1 MARSTRS
8 SNSSTQAKVEPV
20 EEKEIK
26 TWGSGGLF
34 ASRDLGA
41 LLLLVLCPLFGMLVW
56 YIVVEQKG
64 SLRGF
69 YIAVFHKR
77 LGMGWWNF
85 LKKELWVKAYP
96 FRPRAMKIVGCYAA
110 FEAFL
115 QLYVPGKKFKAT
127 PTATGHIP
135 VYKANGVACYLI
147 SIVALF
153 ALKYFRIFNPAIVYD
168 EFGSML
174 MFMNLFAL
182 LFCLFLTIKGLNFP
196 STKDSGSNGSLIM
209 DYFWGTEL
217 YPRIFGLDVKEFTNC
232 RFGMMYWQIGILC
245 YAFKQYD
252 LYGYVSSSMAVSIAI
267 QTAYIYKFYL
277 WETGYFCS
285 MDIQH
290 DRAGYYIC
298 YGCLAYLPIVY
309 TMHTLYLTEHPI
321 LLTEEWAFLIAA
333 AGIFSVWCNYDCD
346 RQRQEFRAT
355 HGKAKVWGKT
365 PTFITA
371 EYTTEDGQERTSLLL
386 TSGWWGLSR
395 HIHYIPE
402 ILASVFWCIP
412 MQKDHMI
419 AYFYPFYLTLLLL
432 DRAWRDDARCADKY
446 KQYWAEYCE
455 IVPYKIIPGVV

>member
-8 SNSSTQAKVEPV
+8 SNSSTQAKVGPV

-85 LKKELWVKAYP
+85 LKKALWVKAYP

-153 ALKYFRIFNPAIVYD
+153 ALKYFRIFNPIRQAERFDPDGAFVR
-168 EFGSML
+168 SM
-174 MFMNLFAL
+174 
-182 LFCLFLTIKGLNFP
+182 
-196 STKDSGSNGSLIM
+196 
-209 DYFWGTEL
+209 
-217 YPRIFGLDVKEFTNC
+217 
-232 RFGMMYWQIGILC
+232 
-245 YAFKQYD
+245 
-252 LYGYVSSSMAVSIAI
+252 
-267 QTAYIYKFYL
+267 
-277 WETGYFCS
+277 
-285 MDIQH
+285 
-290 DRAGYYIC
+290 
-298 YGCLAYLPIVY
+298 
-309 TMHTLYLTEHPI
+309 
-321 LLTEEWAFLIAA
+321 
-333 AGIFSVWCNYDCD
+333 
-346 RQRQEFRAT
+346 
-355 HGKAKVWGKT
+355 
-365 PTFITA
+365 
-371 EYTTEDGQERTSLLL
+371 
-386 TSGWWGLSR
+386 
-395 HIHYIPE
+395 IPE
-402 ILASVFWCIP
+402 LAGASAKQTLEPWKFGGVGSYPKP
-412 MQKDHMI
+412 MIDLSAARDK
-419 AYFYPFYLTLLLL
+419 TLQV
-432 DRAWRDDARCADKY
+432 W
-446 KQYWAEYCE
+446 
-455 IVPYKIIPGVV
+455 KITKKNT